1 MRVRGISGEKNGG
14 SGMRMKE
21 ESGRG
26 QGSFDTLKCPLH
38 VRSPG
43 ERARIPR
50 QCIGERTENVGGV
63 GEKTA
68 VEVYQP
74 EEPLKILERG
84 RRGIIAD
91 SLDMRGQW
99 GDA

>member
-26 QGSFDTLKCPLH
+26 QGSLDTLKCPLH

-50 QCIGERTENVGGV
+50 QGIGERTENVGGV

-68 VEVYQP
+68 VEVYEP
-74 EEPLKILERG
+74 EESLKLFERG

-91 SLDMRGQW
+91 SLDMRG
-99 GDA
+99 